1 MEFKNYFDP
10 YYYYYYDY
18 YYYYCSRRREV
29 VLFSV
34 VCLSEASR
42 FFYRFDY
49 TSIQSG
55 THEFMLHLVK
65 VCVCVSVCV
74 CPHDNLKTIADT
86 FYRSDEFVRQDH
98 RSTSRS
104 FFEGFKVTW

>member
-42 FFYRFDY
+42 FFLDLTILAYNQER
-49 TSIQSG
+49 
-55 THEFMLHLVK
+55 M
-65 VCVCVSVCV
+65 
-74 CPHDNLKTIADT
+74 NLCFI
-86 FYRSDEFVRQDH
+86 
-98 RSTSRS
+98 
-104 FFEGFKVTW
+104 W